1 MRKDF
6 ILDFETIGSDAK
18 VIPVI
23 NCAYTTFEW
32 DRFES
37 DNPYSFQELVATM
50 QKSKLDIKDQMQNH
64 GCKYTSEDLQW
75 WLDKPAQLRADL
87 KPSEDDLKPNQ
98 FIAKLL
104 DYLLSANKISYWWSR
119 SNTFDPI
126 ILDRMAEI
134 SNKKNQLS
142 AYLPYW
148 KVRDTRTYIDAKFNF
163 PGNNGFCPFPDE
175 EKWEVTFNAHDAK
188 HDVAADIMRLQAI
201 VRAELDMELPNG

>member
-37 DNPYSFQELVATM
+37 DRPYTFKELVSTM
-50 QKSKLDIKDQMQNH
+50 QKSKLDIKHQMTEH
-64 GCKYTSEDLQW
+64 SCKYTKEDLQW
-75 WLDKPAQLRADL
+75 WLYKPADLRRDL
-87 KPSEDDLKPNQ
+87 KPAEDDLKPNQ
-98 FIAKLL
+98 FIAKML
-104 DYLLSANKISYWWSR
+104 DYLRNAGKVSYWWSR

-126 ILDRMAEI
+126 ILDRMSEWAE
-134 SNKKNQLS
+134 SKPQLS

-148 KVRDTRTYIDAKFNF
+148 KVRDTRTFIDAKFNF

-175 EKWEVTFNAHDAK
+175 QKWNATFAGHDPK

-201 VRAELDMELPNG
+201 TRAELDMELPNE